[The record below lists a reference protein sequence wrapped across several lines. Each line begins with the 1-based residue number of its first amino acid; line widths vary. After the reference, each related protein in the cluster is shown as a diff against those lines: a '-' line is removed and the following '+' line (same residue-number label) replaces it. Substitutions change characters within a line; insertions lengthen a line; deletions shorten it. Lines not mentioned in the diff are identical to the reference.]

1 MCTTGG
7 ATTELCLRVTP
18 PQALMTVVGLPLLT
32 VSILRTE
39 EKESKAGIPDCILI
53 VHKRKEKK

>member
-1 MCTTGG
+1 MYGIRTS
-7 ATTELCLRVTP
+7 
-18 PQALMTVVGLPLLT
+18 

-53 VHKRKEKK
+53 VHKRKEKE